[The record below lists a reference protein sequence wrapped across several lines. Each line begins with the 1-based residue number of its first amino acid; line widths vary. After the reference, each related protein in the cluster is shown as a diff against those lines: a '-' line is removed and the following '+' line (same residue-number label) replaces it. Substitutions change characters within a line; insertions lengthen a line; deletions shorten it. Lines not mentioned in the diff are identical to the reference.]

1 MRTQREIEG
10 AICDGIRRFG
20 QDYMGRGPSK
30 DPKMRRRLFSL
41 LALYLQ
47 LWPVPATSGA
57 ESGGSDLKFVST
69 GDYKG
74 KTVRLET
81 SPDNKLAFKPDGRFG
96 RLVETAGGKPVGP
109 AIDAGTMWTEHHA
122 RKFSCWTFS
131 PDGRYLVTGS
141 SFMENSG
148 SHGGERTD
156 VGRIQVW
163 DLRTWKEV
171 DQSQGRMGGIKSV
184 KFSED
189 GKQIIY
195 SARPYEI
202 DGP

>member
-1 MRTQREIEG
+1 
-10 AICDGIRRFG
+10 
-20 QDYMGRGPSK
+20 
-30 DPKMRRRLFSL
+30 MRRQLTTWLVLCLQIWLVPTLF
-41 LALYLQ
+41 
-47 LWPVPATSGA
+47 GA
-57 ESGGSDLKFVST
+57 EPAGAGLKFVNT

-81 SPDNKLAFKPDGRFG
+81 SPDNKLSFKPDGRFG
-96 RLVETAGGKPVGP
+96 QLVETVGGKSIGP
-109 AIDAGTMWTEHHA
+109 AIDAGTMWSEHHV
-122 RKFSCWTFS
+122 RTLSCWSFS
-131 PDGRYLVTGS
+131 PDGKYLVTGS
-141 SFMENSG
+141 SFVEQSG

-163 DLRTWKEV
+163 DVATSKQV
-171 DQSQGRMGGIKSV
+171 DQSHVRTGGIESV

-195 SARPYEI
+195 SARRFEI

>member
-10 AICDGIRRFG
+10 AICNGIRRLG
-20 QDYMGRGPSK
+20 RDDMGRGARK
-30 DPKMRRRLFSL
+30 HPKMRRRLFTL
-41 LALYLQ
+41 LALYLP
-47 LWPVPATSGA
+47 LSTVPATSGA
-57 ESGGSDLKFVST
+57 EPGGAGLKFVSI

-74 KTVRLET
+74 KTVRLEIN
-81 SPDNKLAFKPDGRFG
+81 PDNKLAFKPDGRFG
-96 RLVETAGGKPVGP
+96 QLVETAGGKPVGP

-131 PDGRYLVTGS
+131 PDGKYLVTGS
-141 SFMENSG
+141 TFVENSG

-156 VGRIQVW
+156 VGQIQVW
-163 DLRTWKEV
+163 DLRTRKEV
-171 DQSQGRMGGIKSV
+171 DHSQGRMGGIKSV
-184 KFSED
+184 KFSDD